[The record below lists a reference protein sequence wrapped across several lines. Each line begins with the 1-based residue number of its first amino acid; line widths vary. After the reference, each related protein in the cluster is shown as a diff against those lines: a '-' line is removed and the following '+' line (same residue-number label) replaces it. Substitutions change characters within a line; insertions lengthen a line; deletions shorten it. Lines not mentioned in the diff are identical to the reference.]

1 MNRIIGLN
9 LVLSGY
15 WLIQCLQDFGD
26 INEKG
31 HKINRWDVIEA
42 WLVLTA
48 ISSMFTIGIYLCFKG

>member
-48 ISSMFTIGIYLCFKG
+48 ISSMFTIS